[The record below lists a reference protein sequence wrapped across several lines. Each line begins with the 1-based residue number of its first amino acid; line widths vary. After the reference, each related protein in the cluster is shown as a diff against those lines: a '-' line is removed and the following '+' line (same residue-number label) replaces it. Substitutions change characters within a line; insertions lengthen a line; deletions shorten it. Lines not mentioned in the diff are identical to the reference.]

1 MRDVSLSQI
10 RESIVRISRRAKN
23 LRGGGPAPLSPARE
37 VSASAALPSGGK
49 ERLKQSLK
57 RVPILSNVLLF
68 IFRTLKMPS
77 RLLRVEHKLVILD
90 DLVGRMAA
98 LQDANKALLRD
109 LIMLHELGAA
119 QSEKLDQLRAMAA
132 GTRVLEERLA
142 ASVTNLA
149 ASATNLTHLVTDSAT
164 KLVWLHEKSDRS
176 TQILSS
182 QIGSINPVMHAGRDL
197 VIGRSDGFIMAFPA
211 EEWRLPAYQIL
222 AGPLEPGLV
231 KAMKAAIHEGMTVVD
246 IGANV
251 GTYTLLA
258 LRAIGVSGKVYSYEP
273 TPRTFAILKDNV
285 QINGFLETG
294 RIILRQKAV
303 TDGSRAKSPFF
314 IWRDSLSHNSL
325 YPEQEAS
332 SEQVEVIEVDSVSLD
347 EDLGGDQ
354 KVDVV
359 KIDAE
364 GAEPAILRG
373 MRAIISN
380 NPSITIFIEF
390 APMHLMRARLP
401 LRPYLEEIRGYGFEI
416 LAVDEPTGELKPI
429 TERELVECFSVN
441 LMLRRPVRA

>member
-1 MRDVSLSQI
+1 M
-10 RESIVRISRRAKN
+10 
-23 LRGGGPAPLSPARE
+23 RE
-37 VSASAALPSGGK
+37 VGAPAAPPSGRK
-49 ERLKQSLK
+49 ERLKQRLK
-57 RVPILSNVLLF
+57 RVPILSTVLLF
-68 IFRTLKMPS
+68 IFRALKMPS
-77 RLLRVEHKLVILD
+77 RLLRLEHKLVILD

-109 LIMLHELGAA
+109 LITLHELGAA
-119 QSEKLDQLRAMAA
+119 QSEKLDQLRAITA
-132 GTRVLEERLA
+132 GTRGLEERLT
-142 ASVTNLA
+142 ASV
-149 ASATNLTHLVTDSAT
+149 TNLTHLVTDSAT

-176 TQILSS
+176 TEFLSS
-182 QIGSINPVMHAGRDL
+182 QIRSINPVMHAGRDL

-258 LRAIGVSGKVYSYEP
+258 LRAIGVSGKVYTYEP

-303 TDGSRAKSPFF
+303 TDGSSAKSRFF

-347 EDLGGDQ
+347 EDLGRAQ

-390 APMHLMRARLP
+390 APIHLTRANLP
-401 LRPYLEEIRGYGFEI
+401 LGPYLEEIRGYGFEI

-429 TERELVECFSVN
+429 TDRELVECFSVN
-441 LMLRRPVRA
+441 LMLRRPGRA